1 MKRKSGV
8 LLHVSSLPGHYSV
21 GSLGKEAMDFID
33 FLSDSGFSFW
43 QVLPFCIP
51 DVYGSPYKSP
61 ASFGLNP
68 YFIDLPTLY
77 EEGLLTYG
85 ELLSAR
91 EESPYLCEYE
101 RLARERIDL
110 LYLAAMRVR
119 DRSEIIDFIKANSEI
134 SLAAE
139 FMARRECVGES
150 YTDRLFL
157 WQFMQYKFIEQWG
170 RVKKYAEK
178 RSVSII
184 GDIPMYVDLD
194 SADVWAHPEEFLLD
208 KKGHPTA
215 VAGVPPDYFS
225 ADGQLWGNPLY
236 DIEGMRK
243 RDFSFWR
250 ARIRHSLSLFD
261 GARIDHFRAF
271 ESYYF
276 IPAFAKSAR
285 EGRWDVGGGR
295 ELVRAIL
302 EEAGDAPMIAEDL
315 GDITDGVRA
324 LLNYSGMPGM
334 RVFQFA
340 FLGYGDTPHL
350 PHNWGKHTVAYT
362 GTHDNNTLLGYI
374 WELDRNTR
382 RRVFDYVGYFGE
394 DFSEGLRRI
403 IRTVMAS
410 HSDTVIFPIQ
420 DILGFGA
427 DTRMNTPGMS
437 CGNWRYRITREQ
449 LNSVER
455 ESLKRL
461 NSLYGRI

>member
-8 LLHVSSLPGHYSV
+8 LMHVSSLPGLYSV
-21 GSLGKEAMDFID
+21 GSLGKEAMDFVD
-33 FLSDSGFSFW
+33 FLADSGFSLW

-51 DVYGSPYKSP
+51 DAYGSPYKSP

-68 YFIDLPTLY
+68 YFLDLPTLY
-77 EEGLLTYG
+77 EEGLLTYE

-91 EESPYLCEYE
+91 EKSPYLCEYE
-101 RLARERIDL
+101 RLSRERVGL

-119 DRSEIIDFIKANSEI
+119 DRSEIIDFIKSNTEI

-139 FMARRECVGES
+139 FMARRECVGEGYS
-150 YTDRLFL
+150 DRLFL

-178 RSVSII
+178 RGVSII

-208 KKGHPTA
+208 GDGSPTA

-271 ESYYF
+271 ESYF
-276 IPAFAKSAR
+276 AIPASARSAR
-285 EGRWDVGGGR
+285 EGVWDAGGGR

-302 EEAGDAPMIAEDL
+302 EEADGAFMIAEDL
-315 GDITDGVRA
+315 GDITDGVRD

-340 FLGYGDTPHL
+340 FLSEEDTPHR
-350 PHNWGKHTVAYT
+350 PHNWEKNTVAYT

-374 WELDRNTR
+374 WELDAITR
-382 RRVFDYVGYFGE
+382 GRVFDYVGYPGE
-394 DFSEGLRRI
+394 DFSEGARRI
-403 IRTVMAS
+403 IRAVMAS
-410 HSDTVIFPIQ
+410 HAGTVIFPIQ
-420 DILGFGA
+420 DILGFGS
-427 DTRMNTPGMS
+427 DTRMNTPGVPL
-437 CGNWRYRITREQ
+437 GNWRYRTTREQ
-449 LNSVER
+449 LNSVDRGELR
-455 ESLKRL
+455 RL
-461 NSLYGRI
+461 NNLYGRI